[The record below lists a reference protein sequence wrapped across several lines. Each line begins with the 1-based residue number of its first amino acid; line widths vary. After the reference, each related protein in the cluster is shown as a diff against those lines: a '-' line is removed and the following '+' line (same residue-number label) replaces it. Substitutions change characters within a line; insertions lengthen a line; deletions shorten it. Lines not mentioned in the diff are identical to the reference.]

1 MQLLV
6 LHLPTRTTAGGGGEV
21 GVAAVAAVVAVVL
34 FVAVVEE
41 DGDEARALHP
51 HVVFTGLSQSGK
63 VLRAQ
68 KSPSRISRRLQK
80 DL

>member
-1 MQLLV
+1 M
-6 LHLPTRTTAGGGGEV
+6 
-21 GVAAVAAVVAVVL
+21 AAVVAVVL